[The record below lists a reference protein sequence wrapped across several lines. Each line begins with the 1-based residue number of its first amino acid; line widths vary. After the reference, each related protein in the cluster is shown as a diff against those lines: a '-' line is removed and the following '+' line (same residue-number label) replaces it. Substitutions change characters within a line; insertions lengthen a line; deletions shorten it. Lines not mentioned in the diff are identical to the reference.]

1 MKQLF
6 LTLALVLLPAI
17 AGAERVDSDEAL
29 QIAERFFAQQSSS
42 AESSS
47 VHRAAKADA
56 ISVAY
61 TSFQKS
67 GEVALYVINRGG
79 DSGFVLVSADGDTDH
94 PVLGWS
100 DNGAFDYDKAPVQLK
115 EMLEAY
121 SHPNKNRET
130 DAEFSADG
138 LVELSDGRMAYQID
152 DGQYQRMIGI
162 PIKSMK
168 RSSQRR
174 IETVPNIVV
183 QPLVKVRWTQGGWY
197 SLYIDPYYE
206 ASGDKV
212 AGCVPTAMAQIMKY
226 WEFPA
231 RGRGFHMHNFVDA
244 PADIDLAQL
253 VISGQEDEVERIL
266 AQYARQYNVNY
277 GESVYKW
284 KEMGGAYPTTEAEA
298 ENVSKLIFDC
308 HSLCEPAKLPKNRGT
323 GCSLGSAASAMVR
336 YFGYD
341 SDMQYIECK
350 GNEDKMCQELDE
362 GRPILM
368 EGFPSRGALNDDGH
382 AFVCDGYAEDGYFH
396 FNFGWGGD
404 GDGFYLLSKV
414 NPVTSDFSMNQYAF
428 IGIQPSL
435 AAVEKDQTFIN
446 VTSEGVGVVVGGY
459 GDLIVP
465 ATVEVDGKTY
475 PVMKVDSHTSSVPT
489 SNFDTWFKQY
499 INEFI
504 TRVTLPESVTEIG
517 AGAFFSPY
525 LTEVNLPANIR
536 KIGAN
541 AFPNIYKRIKK
552 VTIPSIEA
560 WLNID
565 FEPNTLEDGF
575 KQYMSNPIWS
585 SDNKSETR
593 LYIGDEEATNIFIPA
608 SIKEVRPYAFCGYQF
623 LNSVYMEEGV
633 EKIGA
638 SAFERVPL
646 TDFNIPSTIKEI
658 GAKAFYDHQASI
670 VSIPANLI
678 RVGSEALMGD
688 KIAEYIV
695 DEKNPKYS
703 TYQGI
708 LYDKSRRTL
717 VHCPNY
723 HPGFQYDKER
733 DAVGVPSSVT
743 TIRAHSF
750 GNKLRKLTLP
760 PSVRNIE
767 DEAFVYTYNLR
778 DLYLYTQEPLPVTW
792 SMFHLN
798 AYKMNVHVPIGAGEA
813 YRSAAVWK
821 DMNIVE
827 DQAAGSLPPEH
838 YDYVSDYNAIQITDY
853 MPADG
858 FSYMP
863 QYYLFDSH
871 PVITYSG
878 TSMLIT
884 SATSRYLFE
893 KDHYQEM
900 YFTHY
905 DDPDGIDDTKTSEA
919 GVVFRTVGN
928 RLIING
934 LDAHTQVLLYNVEG
948 QQLVS
953 ARASAQGHASI
964 SIPTADIV
972 VVKAGNYSFK
982 IHTKK

>member
-56 ISVAY
+56 MSIAY

-115 EMLEAY
+115 EMLEAC

-162 PIKSMK
+162 PIKSVK
-168 RSSQRR
+168 RALQRR
-174 IETVPNIVV
+174 IETVPGIVV
-183 QPLVKVRWTQGGWY
+183 QPLVKVQWNQDGDYTKY
-197 SLYIDPYYE
+197 LDPYYTY
-206 ASGDKV
+206 V
-212 AGCVPTAMAQIMKY
+212 GCTPTAMAQIMAYWKY
-226 WEFPA
+226 PA
-231 RGRGFHMHNFVDA
+231 RGRGFHFHNFLDTPDNVD
-244 PADIDLAQL
+244 IQQL
-253 VISGQEDEVERIL
+253 ILSGQYDELDRVISEYSRS
-266 AQYARQYNVNY
+266 YNVNF

-284 KEMGGAYPTTEAEA
+284 NEMGSNYPITDAEID
-298 ENVSKLIFDC
+298 NVAKLMFDC
-308 HSLCEPAKLPKNRGT
+308 HVSCGPSKQRSSGGT
-323 GCSLGSAASAMVR
+323 AASPADAVNAMMR
-336 YFGYD
+336 YFSY
-341 SDMQYIECK
+341 STENRRIQCK
-350 GNEDKMCQELDE
+350 GNEDMMRQELNA

-368 EGFPSRGALNDDGH
+368 VGDNRNLSDSH
-382 AFVCDGYAEDGYFH
+382 AFVCDGYAESGYFH
-396 FNFGWGGD
+396 LNFGWGGS
-404 GDGFYLLSKV
+404 GDGYYLLDNV
-414 NPVTSDFSMNQYAF
+414 NPVGSDFSRDQHAY

-435 AAVEKDQTFIN
+435 ASFEEGNAFIN
-446 VTSEGVGVVVGGY
+446 VTPDSVGIVVGGY
-459 GDLIVP
+459 GDVIVP
-465 ATVEVDGKTY
+465 TTVTSDGNTY
-475 PVMKVDSHTSSVPT
+475 PVMKVASSAFGAPDFQFSESFEQYRQEFPT
-489 SNFDTWFKQY
+489 R
-499 INEFI
+499 I
-504 TRVTLPESVTEIG
+504 TLPESITEIG
-517 AGAFFSPY
+517 AYAFRSPY
-525 LTEVNLPANIR
+525 LTEVNLPSNIR
-536 KIGAN
+536 KIGAS
-541 AFPNIYKRIKK
+541 AFEIKSGLQK
-552 VTIPSIEA
+552 VNVPSVEA
-560 WLNID
+560 WLNIE
-565 FEPNTLEDGF
+565 FEPYEGW
-575 KQYMSNPIWS
+575 QYLSNPLWS
-585 SDNKSETR
+585 TDYSGTTR
-593 LYIGDEEATNIFIPA
+593 LYVAGEELTYLVVPGT
-608 SIKEVRPYAFCGYQF
+608 IKEVKAQAFTGYQF
-623 LNSVYMEEGV
+623 LNSVTLEEGV
-633 EKIGA
+633 EKVGA

-646 TDFNIPSTIKEI
+646 KDIHIATTVKEL
-658 GAKAFYDHQASI
+658 GYRAFYDHKASVI
-670 VSIPANLI
+670 NISANLN
-678 RVGSEALMGD
+678 RVGMEALIGD
-688 KIAEYIV
+688 KLSEYVV
-695 DEKNPKYS
+695 DENNKKYS
-703 TYQGI
+703 AYMGI

-723 HPGFQYDKER
+723 RPGFQNDNWR

-743 TIRAHSF
+743 TIRAHAF
-750 GNKLRKLTLP
+750 GDKLSKLTLP

-767 DEAFVYTYNLR
+767 DEAFAYTYNLR

-827 DQAAGSLPPEH
+827 DQAVGSLPPEH

-858 FSYMP
+858 VSYTP

-919 GVVFRTVGN
+919 SVVFRTVGN
-928 RLIING
+928 MLVING
-934 LDAHTQVLLYNVEG
+934 LDAHTQVLLYNVDG

-953 ARASAQGHASI
+953 TKASAQGNANI
-964 SIPTADIV
+964 SIPVVDVV